1 MSRCVARFPSEPGS
15 TRSSASCLAP
25 PRGLVGTLVA
35 ALLALPCA
43 AKANVA
49 LSPAISFGGGVH
61 AVFDDDLSE
70 AFGPEPRFTLGLS
83 APLTPGDLRV
93 AVEFGVVSAEGQV
106 YTQDPTFDL
115 PDATCRWYPISIGFR
130 GNTVPLQQRGTV
142 GLWIGA
148 AVVVAPLTYEDP
160 FGKEQTSVS
169 SGCTLELRPEVRVHE
184 KFDLW
189 ARAQLA
195 LMTGVEINSAAV
207 SDLSLSGNGI
217 EFGLAYR
224 FANQNGGQ

>member
-1 MSRCVARFPSEPGS
+1 M
-15 TRSSASCLAP
+15 
-25 PRGLVGTLVA
+25 
-35 ALLALPCA
+35 
-43 AKANVA
+43 
-49 LSPAISFGGGVH
+49 H
-61 AVFDDDLSE
+61 AVFDDDLNE

-83 APLTPGDLRV
+83 APLTPADLRV
-93 AVEFGVVSAEGQV
+93 AVEFGVVNAKGQV
-106 YTQDPTFDL
+106 YRRDPTFDL

-130 GNTVPLQQRGTV
+130 GNTVPLQQRGAV

-169 SGCTLELRPEVRVHE
+169 SGFTVELRPEVSVHE
-184 KFDLW
+184 HLDLW

-195 LMTGVEINSAAV
+195 LMTAVEIDSAAL
-207 SDLSLSGNGI
+207 SNLSLSGNGV

-224 FANQNGGQ
+224 FASRKGEN